1 LFYVGPTKPTID
13 DIWRMVWQ
21 EDSKTIIMLTNPTE
35 TGKVC
40 LDTYIAV
47 IVNILM

>member
-1 LFYVGPTKPTID
+1 MCMYVLGPTRGTLK

-35 TGKVC
+35 TGKVSSNTT
-40 LDTYIAV
+40 LEH
-47 IVNILM
+47 